1 MRFYANGE
9 LLTEVTDTT
18 YHSRDVG
25 LLAETF
31 EEGGLVVRFDNVRVQ
46 VLKGF

>member
-9 LLTEVTDTT
+9 LLTEVTDTA
-18 YHSRDVG
+18 YHSGNMG